1 MSMKRASSRLLLGL
15 LGVATSAGLVLGG
28 KAVVDSVAKGAAEVN
43 AAYGDTYIKVTEV
56 PTSWS
61 GTYLL
66 VAEDAGINGEDV
78 IFNASL
84 SNYDV
89 AGNVVTTQV
98 TDNTIKFDD
107 IDFGGNDVN
116 EVTVDIEDLGNGK
129 ITLKSGTDY
138 FYNDSTSNDLKWG
151 SEAHELSFNFT
162 SAGIAEISD
171 TSTILTYSLNKEYP
185 ETSNRFRFMKASSY
199 SSNISLYKK
208 GEAEAMPEDLKPTSI
223 TLGLGSA
230 SGTVYQNAEILKE
243 GFEIEVTFT
252 SASDSD
258 YVTTRK
264 VNNDD
269 EHLSWNIDS
278 SKVGDAD
285 LTVTYTNE
293 YGNATSN
300 AVVIE
305 VIGLPSGGKHMFDN
319 TSDYA
324 KWTGSYSSHTLSFP
338 GIVVEFAS
346 ANKQSSGQ
354 PIDTMPVTKGAT
366 VTVTSLVGPMSS
378 LDIGLKQWD
387 SKAQTATISIGDSI
401 NSLIEADSI
410 DVSGDCVISA
420 TGAFEVAQITF
431 SSQSN
436 QVGIAYA
443 EVKFA
448 YEQTPVDPNI
458 AKVQEFVDTYMHLDD
473 YNTNEGKCLGADGYY
488 VKARTALIA
497 LGEEC
502 IELFKTAEQF
512 AAAKARYE
520 KWAEFNGD
528 ANPYSGTFTAS
539 AASRINNDDHAEYWI
554 VGGIS
559 LAAIGVAAA
568 MFFLRKKKE
577 A

>member
-1 MSMKRASSRLLLGL
+1 MKKTSSRLLLGL

-28 KAVVDSVAKGAAEVN
+28 KAVVDHVANGATEVE
-43 AAYGDTYIKVTEV
+43 AAYGDTYVKVTEA
-56 PTSWS
+56 PTSWN

-84 SNYDV
+84 TDYDV

-98 TDNTIKFDD
+98 ENNTIKFDD
-107 IDFGGNDVN
+107 IDFGENDIA
-116 EVTVDIEDLGNGK
+116 EVTVQIEDLGEGK
-129 ITLKSGTDY
+129 IALKAGNDY
-138 FYNDSTSNDLKWG
+138 FFNNKTSNGLKWD
-151 SEAHELSFNFT
+151 SDVHELSFNFT
-162 SAGIAEISD
+162 AEGIAEISE

-185 ETSNRFRFMKASSY
+185 NTSNRFRFMKSSDY
-199 SSNISLYKK
+199 KSNISLYKK
-208 GEAEAMPEDLKPTSI
+208 GEAEVIPTDLKPSKI
-223 TLGLGSA
+223 DLALGTA
-230 SGTVYQNAEILKE
+230 SETVYQNNEVLKD
-243 GFEIEVTFT
+243 GFEIDVTFA
-252 SASDSD
+252 SASNPE
-258 YVTTRK
+258 YVTIRS
-264 VNNDD
+264 VNDDD
-269 EHLSWNIDS
+269 EHLIWNIDT

-300 AVVIE
+300 AVTIE
-305 VIGLPSGGKHMFDN
+305 VIALPDGGKHMFDN

-324 KWTGSYSSHTLSFP
+324 EWSGSYSSHTLSFP

-378 LDIGLKQWD
+378 LDIGLKQWN

-401 NSLIEADSI
+401 NTLIKADSI

-431 SSQSN
+431 SSQKN

-443 EVKFA
+443 DVKFA
-448 YEQTPVDPNI
+448 YEQTPADPNI
-458 AKVQEFVDTYMHLDD
+458 AKVQEFVDTYMYLDD

-497 LGEEC
+497 LGEDC
-502 IELFKTAEQF
+502 IKLFQNDAQF
-512 AAAKARYE
+512 DAAQARYE
-520 KWAEFNGD
+520 AWAQFNGD
-528 ANPYSGTFTAS
+528 ESPYAGTFTAS
-539 AASRINNDDHAEYWI
+539 AAARINNDNNAEYWI

-559 LAAIGVAAA
+559 LAVIGLAAA

>member
-1 MSMKRASSRLLLGL
+1 MKRTSSRLLLGL
-15 LGVATSAGLVLGG
+15 LGIATSAGLVLGG
-28 KAVVDSVAKGAAEVN
+28 KAVGDNVAKGAVEAN
-43 AAYGDTYIKVTEV
+43 AAYGDTYVKVTQA
-56 PTSWS
+56 PTSWT

-89 AGNVVTTQV
+89 AGNVVTTQA
-98 TDNTIKFDD
+98 TDNSIKFDD
-107 IDFGGNDVN
+107 IDFGENDIA

-129 ITLKSGTDY
+129 IALKSGSDY
-138 FYNDSTSNDLKWG
+138 FYNDTTSNDLKWATT
-151 SEAHELSFNFT
+151 SHELSFNFT
-162 SAGIAEISD
+162 EDAIAEISD
-171 TSTILTYSLNKEYP
+171 VSTTLTYSLNKSNVD
-185 ETSNRFRFMKASSY
+185 TSNRFRFMKSSSY

-208 GEAEAMPEDLKPTSI
+208 GEAEAVPEDLKPTKV

-230 SGTVYQNAEILKE
+230 SDTVYQNAEVLKD
-243 GFEIEVTFT
+243 GFEIEVTFG
-252 SASDSD
+252 SVSNPD
-258 YVTTRK
+258 YATTRK

-269 EHLSWNIDS
+269 EHLTWNIDT

-300 AVVIE
+300 AVTMNVT
-305 VIGLPSGGKHMFDN
+305 GLPSGGKHMFDD

-324 KWTGSYSSHTLSFP
+324 NWTGSYGNHTLSFP
-338 GIVVEFAS
+338 GILVEFAS

-354 PIDTMPVTKGAT
+354 NIDTMPVTKGGS
-366 VTVTSLVGPMSS
+366 VTITSLAGSMSS
-378 LDIGLKQWD
+378 LEVGLKQWGT
-387 SKAQTATISIGDSI
+387 KEQTATISIGDS
-401 NSLIEADSI
+401 LDALTEADSI
-410 DVSGDCVISA
+410 SVEGDCAISA
-420 TGAFEVAQITF
+420 TGSFSFAQITF

-443 EVKFA
+443 DVKFA
-448 YEQTPVDPNI
+448 YEDEPADPNI

-473 YNTNEGKCLGADGYY
+473 YNANEGKCLGTDGYY

-497 LGEEC
+497 LGEDC
-502 IELFKTAEQF
+502 IKLFQDDAQF
-512 AAAKARYE
+512 EAAQARYE
-520 KWAEFNGD
+520 AWARFNGD
-528 ANPYSGTFTAS
+528 DSPYEGTFTAS
-539 AASRINNDDHAEYWI
+539 AAARINNETKAEYWI
-554 VGGIS
+554 VGGVS
-559 LAAIGVAAA
+559 LAVICLAAA